1 MKMNQGR
8 KSLDWPPSEDQA
20 KEEGQKMSLFEFD
33 RVLCGDSSCTFLFK
47 TYKYPREE
55 PQQTEATN
63 DNNKSSSD
71 SEKAPWTDPSTIV

>member
-1 MKMNQGR
+1 MNQGR

-71 SEKAPWTDPSTIV
+71 SEKAARTDPSTMV